1 MPRDI
6 LELASSLAYLDELE
20 QQYAQEPGEIDA
32 SWHPLLGDG
41 PTGATGPAGAAGG
54 NGHAA
59 QAGSGN
65 GRAAAPAQPAPAATP
80 APASASAAPAPA
92 KAAAPAAA
100 ESRPAQREP
109 APEPPAPA
117 ILQLAPAAA
126 SLEAPPR
133 PALSLYAHPTT
144 LPLTPI
150 SAHVQAGPSV
160 WPLVNAH
167 RSRGHFNARL
177 DPLGL
182 LETAHISELDPAS
195 WGLTDTDLDLHVE
208 PTGVYGMPHATVRQ
222 VLEHL
227 RRVYVGSVGLEFMHI
242 CAPARRQWLAERMET
257 QLLRP
262 PGAELR
268 KQILALLINAEQ
280 FERFCH
286 TKYPG
291 TKRFSLEGSESLI
304 PLLDLVLAHGA
315 RLGAI
320 EAVIG
325 MAHRGRLTTLEQIM
339 RRPGRDLFG
348 QFEDVEPEKAMGGGD
363 VKYHL
368 GFSTDRTDL
377 PGLPHGH
384 QMHVSLAFNPSH
396 LEAVDPIVVGRVR
409 AKQTRHGDVE
419 HRRVMGVLVH
429 GDAAFAGQGLV
440 PETMQLSALP
450 GYRTGGTVHLIV
462 NNQVGFTASPAE
474 QRSTPYCTD
483 IAKMLECPIWHVNG
497 EDLDALARVV
507 EIAAEYRAEFASD
520 VVIDLYCYRKYGHN
534 EADEPSF
541 TQPLMYDVIRKKAS
555 PVEVYSRHLI
565 EVGVVTPE
573 EVDAMTKRRVGELEA
588 ELEAA
593 KASKQRPDAP
603 SMTAMWRGYRGGLL
617 EQPDDADTR
626 VPRQLLENV
635 AAAMTEVP
643 AGFAPHPKI
652 ERLLEQRAQMGRGE
666 RPIDWATAEL
676 LAFGSLLH
684 QGVNVRLSGQ
694 DSSRGTFSQR
704 HAIITDVKTGREHLV
719 LGSLHHDQGQCRVY
733 DSPLSEAGV
742 MGFEFGYSLDY
753 PDALVMWEAQFGD
766 FVNGAQ
772 VIIDQFVASS
782 EDKWKRLSGLVLL
795 LPHGYEGQGPEHS
808 SARLERFLELCAEQ
822 NIQVVQPTTPAQY
835 FHMLRTQ
842 VLRTLRKPLVVM
854 TPKSLLRLPAATST
868 LDELATGK
876 FHRVLS
882 DELADPEK
890 VTRALFCSGKIY
902 YELLD
907 ERARRADASVAI
919 VRIEKLYPWWPQL
932 VSGAIE
938 KYSRLRQVFW
948 VQDEPANM
956 GAATF
961 VGPRMHAVL
970 AGLRQHKGLDVAYES
985 ISRVESASPATGS
998 HKAHVL
1004 EQQQILA
1011 AAFTQR

>member
-1 MPRDI
+1 GHAAAAAPR
-6 LELASSLAYLDELE
+6 APAAV
-20 QQYAQEPGEIDA
+20 QAA
-32 SWHPLLGDG
+32 
-41 PTGATGPAGAAGG
+41 AAAGAA
-54 NGHAA
+54 
-59 QAGSGN
+59 
-65 GRAAAPAQPAPAATP
+65 
-80 APASASAAPAPA
+80 
-92 KAAAPAAA
+92 
-100 ESRPAQREP
+100 
-109 APEPPAPA
+109 
-117 ILQLAPAAA
+117 
-126 SLEAPPR
+126 
-133 PALSLYAHPTT
+133 
-144 LPLTPI
+144 
-150 SAHVQAGPSV
+150 PSV
-160 WPLVNAH
+160 WPLVDAY
-167 RSRGHFNARL
+167 RTYGHFHAKL

-182 LETAHISELDPAS
+182 HDGPPIVELDPAA
-195 WGLTDTDLDLHVE
+195 WGFAEADLDRVVE
-208 PTGVYGMPHATVRQ
+208 PTGVHGLGRATVREL
-222 VLEHL
+222 LEHL
-227 RRVYVGSVGLEFMHI
+227 RRVYAGSVGLEYMHI
-242 CAPARRQWLAERMET
+242 CAPARRAWLAERMET

-262 PGAELR
+262 LEASLRRRILEL
-268 KQILALLINAEQ
+268 LVNAEQ

-291 TKRFSLEGSESLI
+291 TKRFSLEGSEGLI

-320 EAVIG
+320 EAVLG
-325 MAHRGRLTTLEQIM
+325 MAHRGRLTALEQIM
-339 RRPGRDLFG
+339 RRPGRDLFA

-368 GFSTDRTDL
+368 GYSTDRTDL
-377 PGLPHGH
+377 PGLPPGH

-396 LEAVDPIVVGRVR
+396 LEAVDPVVVGRVR
-409 AKQTRHGDVE
+409 AKQRRHGDVE

-440 PETMQLSALP
+440 PETLQLSGLP
-450 GYRTGGTVHLIV
+450 GYHTGGTVHLVV

-474 QRSTPYCTD
+474 QRSTPYSTD
-483 IAKMLECPIWHVNG
+483 VAKMIECPIWHVNG
-497 EDLDALARVV
+497 EDLDALAHVV
-507 EIAAEYRAEFASD
+507 ELACEYRAQFGSD
-520 VVIDLYCYRKYGHN
+520 VVIDMYCYRKYGHN

-541 TQPLMYDVIRKKAS
+541 TQPLMYEAIKRKTS
-555 PVEVYSRHLI
+555 PVEVYSRRLI
-565 EVGVVTPE
+565 GEGVVTE
-573 EVDAMTKRRVGELEA
+573 DEVAAMVKQRVAQLDGELG
-588 ELEAA
+588 AA
-593 KASKQRPDAP
+593 KAAKQRPDAP
-603 SMTAMWRGYRGGLL
+603 SMTAMWRGYRGGLID
-617 EQPDDADTR
+617 QPDDADTR
-626 VPRQLLENV
+626 VPRQLLENI
-635 AAAMTEVP
+635 AASITDVP
-643 AGFAPHPKI
+643 EGFTPHPKI
-652 ERLLEQRAQMGRGE
+652 VRLLEQRAQMGRGE
-666 RPIDWATAEL
+666 RPIDWGMAEL

-684 QGVNVRLSGQ
+684 QGITVRLSGQ
-694 DSSRGTFSQR
+694 DCSRGTFSSR
-704 HAIITDVKTGREHLV
+704 HAIITDVTTGREHLV
-719 LGSLHHDQGQCRVY
+719 LGNLHLDQGQCRIY

-772 VIIDQFVASS
+772 VIIDQFIASS

-822 NIQVVQPTTPAQY
+822 NIQVAQPTTPAQY

-842 VLRTLRKPLVVM
+842 VIRTMRKPLIVM

-876 FHRVLS
+876 FHRVLA

-902 YELLD
+902 YELID
-907 ERARRADASVAI
+907 ERARRADPSVAI
-919 VRIEKLYPWWPQL
+919 VRLEKLYPWWPQL

-938 KYSRLRQVFW
+938 KYARLRQVFW

-961 VGPRMHAVL
+961 VAPRLSAVL
-970 AGLRQHKGLDVAYES
+970 AGLRQHKGLDVAFELV
-985 ISRVESASPATGS
+985 SRVESASPATGS

-1011 AAFTQR
+1011 AAFAPR